1 MYFGLSLVLTQ
12 MKFSLCTLFCFLC
25 GFLGMSQQTDGTES
39 SRYLEDQ
46 FYIGL
51 GINFL
56 TDRPEDV
63 VQNSLS
69 YNLQLGF
76 IKDIPINRARNF
88 GLGLGLGYAV
98 NSYYSNI
105 RAEETG
111 SDIEYSLLSSDDFR
125 RNKLETHAIE
135 MPLELRWR
143 TSTATEYKFW
153 RIYGGLRFAY
163 VFAGSSRLVLEEE
176 NSLNITDTIVR
187 FSNSDIREFQY
198 GLTLSFGYNTF
209 NIHSYYS
216 LNSLLN
222 DGVALDN
229 GETIDTRIFRV
240 GIIFYIL

>member
-1 MYFGLSLVLTQ
+1 MKYNLWVLL
-12 MKFSLCTLFCFLC
+12 FILCQFA
-25 GFLGMSQQTDGTES
+25 GNSQQENS
-39 SRYLEDQ
+39 SEISRYFEDQ
-46 FYIGL
+46 FYIGT

-56 TDRPEDV
+56 TERPTGV

-76 IKDIPINRARNF
+76 IKDIPINKARNF
-88 GLGLGLGYAV
+88 GLGLGLGYAT
-98 NSYYSNI
+98 NSYFSNI
-105 RAEETG
+105 RADNSGGE
-111 SDIEYSLLSSDDFR
+111 IAYSILDSDDFR

-135 MPLELRWR
+135 MPLEIRWR

-163 VFAGSSRLVLEEE
+163 IFAGSSKLVLETE
-176 NSLNITDTIVR
+176 NSLNITDDTIR
-187 FSNSDIREFQY
+187 FSNSDIRDFQY

-216 LNSLLN
+216 LNPLLN
-222 DGVALDN
+222 DGVVLDN
-229 GETIDTRIFRV
+229 GESIDTRVFRI

>member
-1 MYFGLSLVLTQ
+1 
-12 MKFSLCTLFCFLC
+12 MKFNLCTFLMVLSCFV
-25 GFLGMSQQTDGTES
+25 GNSQQDNGNEI

-46 FYIGL
+46 FYIGT

-56 TDRPEDV
+56 TERPTDV

-69 YNLQLGF
+69 YNFQLGF

-105 RAEETG
+105 RADNSGT
-111 SDIEYSLLSSDDFR
+111 DIVYSILDSDDFK

-135 MPLELRWR
+135 IPLELRWR

-163 VFAGSSRLVLEEE
+163 VFSGSSKLVLEDV
-176 NSLNITDTIVR
+176 NSLGLTDDVIR
-187 FSNSDIREFQY
+187 FSNSDIQDFQY

-216 LNSLLN
+216 LNPLLN
-222 DGVALDN
+222 DGVILDN
-229 GETIDTRIFRV
+229 GETIDTRVFRI